1 MRQFGIFII
10 VALLIAACGGAA
22 GSDPT
27 PRVRVVG
34 DRSTATSTTIPSSP
48 TPSPTPLIVPTLAST
63 PRNVRVTRINDDV
76 DPSSAQLLE
85 AGQPAPPITITD
97 INGNQ
102 YRLDELD
109 GKIIVLNF
117 WTIGCGSCFFE
128 FPVLQEIYADTD
140 RDDLLVLGV
149 NVSELA
155 QETRI
160 LAYQLGIEF
169 PMVVDPQGAVFN
181 THFGG
186 TVVPTTYF
194 IDQQG
199 GVFDVVV
206 GPIDMYN
213 LQTRLAELGLEFQ
226 DVRGNT
232 PPPLQPADG

>member
-1 MRQFGIFII
+1 MRDVGWLLMI
-10 VALLIAACGGAA
+10 ALLVTACGGAE
-22 GSDPT
+22 SDPT

-34 DRSTATSTTIPSSP
+34 DRSTATPTTLPPSP
-48 TPSPTPLIVPTLAST
+48 TPSPTPLIVPTLEST

-85 AGQPAPPITITD
+85 AGQPAPSITITD
-97 INGNQ
+97 IDGNE
-102 YRLDELD
+102 YPLDELD

-128 FPVLQEIYADTD
+128 FPVLQEIYAGTD
-140 RDDLLVLGV
+140 RNDLLVLGV

-169 PMVVDPQGAVFN
+169 PMVVDPQGRVFN
-181 THFGG
+181 TQFGG

-194 IDQQG
+194 IDRQG
-199 GVFDVVV
+199 DVFDVVV

-213 LQTRLAELGLEFQ
+213 LQTRLAELGLENI
-226 DVRGNT
+226 DVRGDT